1 MIRYVTA
8 ETEQYVFCFKAL
20 LEFQDTRS
28 LGKLKV
34 GKTVRDEWLKKSEI
48 DVAPWCYIKVDGT
61 LKWTELSI
69 FSINI
74 NASQTELIIHCGIE
88 NGPL

>member
-48 DVAPWCYIKVDGT
+48 DVAPWCYKWVVGWMGWDGIQVGRGMEYLT
-61 LKWTELSI
+61 LPLDE
-69 FSINI
+69 FS
-74 NASQTELIIHCGIE
+74 E
-88 NGPL
+88 NL